1 MLLFPDTE
9 AVLLIGGDG
18 DLIFARKLLD
28 KELDQVDPPEP
39 PFFTGILNICIY

>member
-1 MLLFPDTE
+1 MLLFLDTE

-28 KELDQVDPPEP
+28 KELDLPEP
-39 PFFTGILNICIY
+39 PFFTGILNIYKY